1 MQDQRAGGE
10 GVLSVKLS
18 TGSSDS
24 LADFAGTVCLLSLGG
39 GGWSNRFSGPQLL
52 IEDLPT
58 LKVQKVLVGIASL
71 EGEVAGPCSQWRS
84 CLGRYHIDCL

>member
-24 LADFAGTVCLLSLGG
+24 LADFAGTVCLLSVGG
-39 GGWSNRFSGPQLL
+39 G
-52 IEDLPT
+52 
-58 LKVQKVLVGIASL
+58 
-71 EGEVAGPCSQWRS
+71 AGVTDFQAPSS
-84 CLGRYHIDCL
+84 